1 MSAVE
6 WVQPDFAEGD
16 LVYRFGESVVEEFAL
31 GHTASDVLREL
42 CQNEYDASGDH
53 LLVRFGEEALEVSGT
68 GRVIDRAGWQRLSV
82 VLGTGQVAGAAEHVA
97 AKVNGIGSKNQ
108 GLRSLFRVG
117 DRIFVRSGGRQ
128 ALLDWRHGTSVRPLP
143 DSSTK
148 GSRGVR
154 IFVPYRAQAN
164 GRLGAFDSLRELRDL
179 EEVAAQLAPTLLKLA
194 DAGGKRSLGRVT
206 VTSER
211 WDRKLEWRQQVK
223 RLGSHRLRGPIL
235 QRTVTLETEAD
246 GDAAMRRIT
255 ELEYQGG
262 FEIPGD
268 FAEHVFPSYFRMP
281 GGRLRLGISL
291 PLKRKRP
298 DREQRGSFYY
308 PLACSNGRT
317 GSAISV
323 NGPFELNSDRSTL
336 LDPGTSRWNEWL
348 LNVAADFALSLL
360 VEEWFSEFGADSYRI
375 IAPAVPG
382 SVAEFGELLKSG
394 LSSRPCWRT
403 RARQRGSKRATFA
416 TAEALTLEHTPEL
429 GELIED
435 ERRLHPDLTHPDIHE
450 LAESSGAKPFTVGS
464 AVRLR
469 CAGEDISELATT
481 LGDDGALYYTD
492 FPEPL
497 RDVGLQERFGRAFES
512 QWRKLTKHHYQDLK
526 ESPTTLT
533 AAGTLEPAG
542 RLWIV
547 DDELAGIVPLGREW
561 QLHPRLAAF
570 KTIARRCQR
579 FDISKWAVDVAE
591 RAAVREAN
599 ESELDALYRYLLRSP
614 ETIGRTAWQTLRRC
628 PVVRDHRGDWVAA
641 SEIIEPG
648 AAGAKRLEPVLSFPS
663 RELARSPRAVKA
675 LRFRKKLKGADIVRY
690 AENAANNP
698 ELANDIEANLYELQ
712 RFLTPKITGQ
722 LRSLRILRSLGGV
735 LLAPEQ
741 AYVRTSRLVACLGEH
756 PAFAIGRHTALH
768 ERLQART
775 EPEADDILSFVE
787 ELRATDAAGP
797 PNPNVLYPELVDA
810 LRRGYGDSTAQENE
824 PIIFAGDQ
832 WVAPTD
838 CLIGKRNGEIFI
850 GAVPILSG
858 ALADVYESLG
868 AVREPTTEHWRLLF
882 HWLASHHD
890 GDQETLTPRERATVR
905 RIYTALRFPPDG
917 LEASVPMLLD
927 DRGRLHALSEARAQ
941 RFLINDDP
949 ALAAALERS
958 TSAVAFADTEPGSLQ
973 FFRSAGVHSVT
984 SARQRVETKI
994 GNERSGPHW
1003 VKEPERLERLH
1014 RPVFS
1019 AAVHALAAFDSSTA
1033 ASERELARA
1042 LKAIHRIVFVEEIE
1056 HIYRIGPFSRVGV
1069 AADVA
1074 LDGERIALVR
1084 VHSRAE
1090 LDGALALVIAEL
1102 ADSTPAAQFRLADG
1116 IFRLLACRR
1125 EAEID
1130 RYLSQRGI
1138 PWRSSGAST
1147 ADEEEEED
1155 GPTLDGIAEA
1165 LTRGLV
1171 DSSSREH
1178 GGQVPPEA
1186 PDREEGEVEKKP
1198 PKRKPL
1204 PPLDDVQVHELAL
1217 ADWTPPEPRP
1227 GGGGGGGLGSWR
1239 LRTAEEQEAD
1249 RAVGRRGEELVY
1261 REEVKRVKALGFPE
1275 SRVIWSSERYAASDH
1290 DILSVADDGEDLWL
1304 EVKATTG
1311 RDGRFDWP
1319 RSEFEL
1325 ALDKREKYVLCR
1337 VYEADTKTA
1346 SILRQP
1352 DPLGLL
1358 LAGKMRL
1365 DLATL
1370 AAEIA
1375 PLGNAAPASEGVAL

>member
-31 GHTASDVLREL
+31 GHTASDVVREL
-42 CQNEYDASGDH
+42 CQNEYDANGNH
-53 LLVRFGEEALEVSGT
+53 LIVRFGGEALEVSGT
-68 GRVIDRAGWQRLSV
+68 GRVIDRSGWQRLSV

-128 ALLDWRHGTSVRPLP
+128 TLLDWRHGTSVRPLP
-143 DSSTK
+143 DASTK

-154 IFVPYRAQAN
+154 IFVPYRAEAN

-179 EEVAAQLAPTLLKLA
+179 EEVTAQLAPTLLKLA
-194 DAGGKRSLGRVT
+194 DVGGERSLARVT

-211 WDRKLEWRQQVK
+211 WDRKLEWRQRVK
-223 RLGSHRLRGPIL
+223 RLGSHRLRGPVL
-235 QRTVTLETEAD
+235 QRTVTFETGTD

-255 ELEYQGG
+255 ELEYQGSI
-262 FEIPGD
+262 EIPAYL
-268 FAEHVFPSYFRMP
+268 AEHVFPSYFRMP
-281 GGRLRLGISL
+281 AGRLRLGISV

-298 DREQRGSFYY
+298 DRNQRGSFYY

-360 VEEWFSEFGADSYRI
+360 AEEWFSEFGADAYRI
-375 IAPAVPG
+375 IAPAGPG
-382 SVAEFGELLKSG
+382 SVAEFGELLESG
-394 LSSRPCWRT
+394 LRSRPCWPT
-403 RARQRGSKRATFA
+403 RVRQRGSKRATFA
-416 TAEALTLEHTPEL
+416 TAEALTLEQTAEL

-435 ERRLHPDLTHPDIHE
+435 ERRLHLDLMHPDTHE
-450 LAESSGAKPFTVGS
+450 LAESSGAKRFTVGS

-469 CAGEDISELATT
+469 CAGEDSSELATT
-481 LGDDGALYYTD
+481 LGDDRALYYTD

-497 RDVGLQERFGRAFES
+497 RDVGLQERFARGFES

-533 AAGTLEPAG
+533 AAGTLEPAS

-547 DDELAGIVPLGREW
+547 DDELAGIVPLGRES
-561 QLHPRLAAF
+561 QLHPRLVAF

-591 RAAVREAN
+591 RAAAGESS
-599 ESELDALYRYLLRSP
+599 ESELEALYRYLLRSP

-641 SEIIEPG
+641 SEIIESG

-675 LRFRKKLKGADIVRY
+675 LRFRKKLKGADIVSY
-690 AENAANNP
+690 AEESADKP

-712 RFLTPKITGQ
+712 RFLTPKITDR
-722 LRSLRILRSLGGV
+722 LRSLPILRSRGGA

-775 EPEADDILSFVE
+775 EPEADDILAFLE
-787 ELRATDAAGP
+787 ELRAAGAAGP
-797 PNPNVLYPELVDA
+797 PNPNVVYPELVDA
-810 LRRGYGDSTAQENE
+810 LSRDYGDPAAQENE
-824 PIIFAGDQ
+824 PIIFVRDE

-838 CLIGKRNGEIFI
+838 CLIGKRNGEIFL

-882 HWLASHHD
+882 HWLASHYD
-890 GDQETLTPRERATVR
+890 GDRETLTSGERATVR
-905 RIYTALRFPPDG
+905 RAYTTLRFPPDG
-917 LEASVPMLLD
+917 LDASVPILLD

-949 ALAAALERS
+949 ALAAALVRS
-958 TSAVAFADTEPGSLQ
+958 TSAVAFADTEPASLQ
-973 FFRSAGVHSVT
+973 FFRAAGVHAVT
-984 SARQRVETKI
+984 SARQRIETKI
-994 GNERSGPHW
+994 GNERPGPHW
-1003 VKEPERLERLH
+1003 VKEQERLERVH
-1014 RPVFS
+1014 RPAFS
-1019 AAVHALAAFDSSTA
+1019 AAVHALAAVDSSTA
-1033 ASERELARA
+1033 TSERDLTRA
-1042 LKAIHRIVFVEEIE
+1042 LKAIRRIVLVEEIE
-1056 HIYRIGPFSRVGV
+1056 HVYRIGPFSRVGV
-1069 AADVA
+1069 AAEVA
-1074 LDGERIALVR
+1074 LDGERIAVVR

-1090 LDGALALVIAEL
+1090 LDGALARVIAEL

-1130 RYLSQRGI
+1130 RYLRQRGI
-1138 PWRSSGAST
+1138 PWRSSSASI
-1147 ADEEEEED
+1147 ADEEDEED

-1165 LTRGLV
+1165 LTRGLG
-1171 DSSSREH
+1171 DGNSRKH
-1178 GGQVPPEA
+1178 RGQVPPE
-1186 PDREEGEVEKKP
+1186 PSNREEEEQEQKKP

-1204 PPLDDVQVHELAL
+1204 PPLDEVHVHELAPTE
-1217 ADWTPPEPRP
+1217 WTPPESGT
-1227 GGGGGGGLGSWR
+1227 GGGGGGGPGSWR
-1239 LRTAEEQEAD
+1239 PRTAEEQEAD
-1249 RAVGRRGEELVY
+1249 RELGRRGEELVY
-1261 REEVKRVKALGFPE
+1261 REEIKRVRALGLPD
-1275 SRVIWSSERYAASDH
+1275 SRVVWSSERYAASDH
-1290 DILSVADDGEDLWL
+1290 DILSVTDDGEDLWL

-1311 RDGRFDWP
+1311 RHGRFDWP
-1319 RSEFEL
+1319 RAEFEL
-1325 ALDKREKYVLCR
+1325 ALDKREKYMLCR
-1337 VYEADTKTA
+1337 VYEADTKSA

-1352 DPLGLL
+1352 DPVGLL
-1358 LAGKMRL
+1358 LAGQMRL

-1370 AAEIA
+1370 AAEIT
-1375 PLGNAAPASEGVAL
+1375 PLG